1 MSSKFVAPKS
11 LVIGGRKVKVVMKDE
26 LKADD
31 GEEAFGL
38 FSDGLIEISRGTP
51 QDEMVATLL
60 HECIHAALS
69 VSGVGGLLSDQQEE
83 AVCRA
88 VELIAPNIYFKSKK

>member
-1 MSSKFVAPKS
+1 
-11 LVIGGRKVKVVMKDE
+11 MKDE
-26 LKADD
+26 LKSDD

-38 FSDGLIEISRGTP
+38 FSDGLIEISKETP

-60 HECIHAALS
+60 HESIHAALR
-69 VSGVGGLLSDQQEE
+69 VSGVSQLLNEQLEE